1 MRTYLS
7 VCYHLPITS
16 LYFRGEELLFTK
28 QLIFKA
34 DLELTE
40 RFIILSRSMEGRVGT
55 GQLYLLK
62 EGVLDF
68 PRKCFL
74 SVLTITVCT

>member
-1 MRTYLS
+1 M
-7 VCYHLPITS
+7 
-16 LYFRGEELLFTK
+16 LFTK

-68 PRKCFL
+68 TRKCFL